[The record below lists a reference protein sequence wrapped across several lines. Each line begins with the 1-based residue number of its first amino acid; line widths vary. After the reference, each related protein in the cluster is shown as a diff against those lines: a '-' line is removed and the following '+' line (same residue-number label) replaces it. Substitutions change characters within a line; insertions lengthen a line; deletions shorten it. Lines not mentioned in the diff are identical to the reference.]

1 MQARGIFLTV
11 LSAVLYGLNPL
22 FSKTI
27 NVGGCNSLTQTFAR
41 LAAGIVIFFILLVC
55 SGSGSVREKLRL
67 SRQELKDILICCIGY
82 GLIGPLL
89 FASYNYL
96 ASGLATTLHF
106 VYPVLVVVA
115 CIAFRYER
123 ANRRKL
129 VCCALCFAGILCFYT
144 PGGDVSAYGVF
155 LALASGVAWAYYIV
169 HLNSSG
175 LVTMAPFKL
184 AFWLCV
190 FSAVLVGGITLAMG
204 EFVWPSTAFTRGA
217 LALYCC
223 VSTAAS
229 LLFQLGNRF
238 IGAQSASML
247 STFEPLTSVVIG
259 ILVYHE
265 VLTVRLGIGIF
276 CILLA
281 VFLLAAIAPGKKTA
295 FDAAYADKLYTEYKN
310 RRIDDEAALA
320 ALHTAF
326 AGKRV
331 LILAPGAT
339 LAAEEGRAAVAAAD
353 ADVTLSANFVPDF
366 VKPDYAFFTN
376 AKRFDESTAYPCP
389 LILTSNLRAAADATV
404 VNYDRLSGTDAQG
417 GNSVLMLLRLLR
429 LCNAAEVLLAGA
441 DGYRPGTAAYADTG
455 LHTHTGRGAAYNA
468 QLAGAIRAAGL
479 PVRFITPSEYERA

>member
-55 SGSGSVREKLRL
+55 SVREKLRL
-67 SRQELKDILICCIGY
+67 TRRELKDILICCIGY

-281 VFLLAAIAPGKKTA
+281 VFLLAK
-295 FDAAYADKLYTEYKN
+295 
-310 RRIDDEAALA
+310 
-320 ALHTAF
+320 
-326 AGKRV
+326 
-331 LILAPGAT
+331 
-339 LAAEEGRAAVAAAD
+339 
-353 ADVTLSANFVPDF
+353 
-366 VKPDYAFFTN
+366 
-376 AKRFDESTAYPCP
+376 
-389 LILTSNLRAAADATV
+389 
-404 VNYDRLSGTDAQG
+404 
-417 GNSVLMLLRLLR
+417 
-429 LCNAAEVLLAGA
+429 A
-441 DGYRPGTAAYADTG
+441 DGTVKEETK
-455 LHTHTGRGAAYNA
+455 
-468 QLAGAIRAAGL
+468 
-479 PVRFITPSEYERA
+479 SEA

>member
-1 MQARGIFLTV
+1 MHSDTCLSHLTV
-11 LSAVLYGLNPL
+11 MVDP
-22 FSKTI
+22 TC
-27 NVGGCNSLTQTFAR
+27 VNSSTTGTDLAMELLGQLEQQVKAF
-41 LAAGIVIFFILLVC
+41 LAAHAIATSHDNRRALEVVLCRLDMAIQHLNNIGRLRNILVNIGIN
-55 SGSGSVREKLRL
+55 
-67 SRQELKDILICCIGY
+67 D
-82 GLIGPLL
+82 
-89 FASYNYL
+89 L

-281 VFLLAAIAPGKKTA
+281 VFLLAK
-295 FDAAYADKLYTEYKN
+295 
-310 RRIDDEAALA
+310 
-320 ALHTAF
+320 
-326 AGKRV
+326 
-331 LILAPGAT
+331 
-339 LAAEEGRAAVAAAD
+339 
-353 ADVTLSANFVPDF
+353 
-366 VKPDYAFFTN
+366 
-376 AKRFDESTAYPCP
+376 
-389 LILTSNLRAAADATV
+389 
-404 VNYDRLSGTDAQG
+404 
-417 GNSVLMLLRLLR
+417 
-429 LCNAAEVLLAGA
+429 A
-441 DGYRPGTAAYADTG
+441 DGTVKEETK
-455 LHTHTGRGAAYNA
+455 
-468 QLAGAIRAAGL
+468 
-479 PVRFITPSEYERA
+479 SEA

>member
-184 AFWLCV
+184 AFWLRL
-190 FSAVLVGGITLAMG
+190 FRRARRRHHARNGRI
-204 EFVWPSTAFTRGA
+204 R
-217 LALYCC
+217 LALHRLHARR
-223 VSTAAS
+223 TRA
-229 LLFQLGNRF
+229 LLL
-238 IGAQSASML
+238 
-247 STFEPLTSVVIG
+247 
-259 ILVYHE
+259 
-265 VLTVRLGIGIF
+265 
-276 CILLA
+276 
-281 VFLLAAIAPGKKTA
+281 
-295 FDAAYADKLYTEYKN
+295 
-310 RRIDDEAALA
+310 
-320 ALHTAF
+320 
-326 AGKRV
+326 RV
-331 LILAPGAT
+331 HRGV
-339 LAAEEGRAAVAAAD
+339 AAVPA
-353 ADVTLSANFVPDF
+353 
-366 VKPDYAFFTN
+366 
-376 AKRFDESTAYPCP
+376 RQP
-389 LILTSNLRAAADATV
+389 LHRRA
-404 VNYDRLSGTDAQG
+404 
-417 GNSVLMLLRLLR
+417 
-429 LCNAAEVLLAGA
+429 
-441 DGYRPGTAAYADTG
+441 
-455 LHTHTGRGAAYNA
+455 
-468 QLAGAIRAAGL
+468 
-479 PVRFITPSEYERA
+479 ERVHALDL

>member
-96 ASGLATTLHF
+96 ASALPPRCTSSIPCWWSSPG
-106 VYPVLVVVA
+106 
-115 CIAFRYER
+115 IAFRYER

-184 AFWLCV
+184 GYWLCV
-190 FSAVLVGGITLAMG
+190 FSAALVGGITLAMG

-265 VLTVRLGIGIF
+265 VLIPCGWASAFSASCWRSFCWPRPTERSRKKRKARRDTPRFFFSFSQLFRQRRVLAHRADLFAQAHQVLEGVGPRRGIAQQRCGVVHRHELKAALF
-276 CILLA
+276 HPLPCSRVILKSSR
-281 VFLLAAIAPGKKTA
+281 I
-295 FDAAYADKLYTEYKN
+295 
-310 RRIDDEAALA
+310 RRIAAMRPRQ
-320 ALHTAF
+320 TISF
-326 AGKRV
+326 
-331 LILAPGAT
+331 
-339 LAAEEGRAAVAAAD
+339 GRSS
-353 ADVTLSANFVPDF
+353 VTCS
-366 VKPDYAFFTN
+366 
-376 AKRFDESTAYPCP
+376 R
-389 LILTSNLRAAADATV
+389 R
-404 VNYDRLSGTDAQG
+404 
-417 GNSVLMLLRLLR
+417 
-429 LCNAAEVLLAGA
+429 
-441 DGYRPGTAAYADTG
+441 
-455 LHTHTGRGAAYNA
+455 
-468 QLAGAIRAAGL
+468 
-479 PVRFITPSEYERA
+479 

>member
-155 LALASGVAWAYYIV
+155 LALAAGVAWAYYIV

-229 LLFQLGNRF
+229 LQIQLGNRF
-238 IGAQSASML
+238 NGAQSASML
-247 STFEPLTSVVIG
+247 
-259 ILVYHE
+259 
-265 VLTVRLGIGIF
+265 
-276 CILLA
+276 
-281 VFLLAAIAPGKKTA
+281 
-295 FDAAYADKLYTEYKN
+295 
-310 RRIDDEAALA
+310 
-320 ALHTAF
+320 
-326 AGKRV
+326 
-331 LILAPGAT
+331 
-339 LAAEEGRAAVAAAD
+339 
-353 ADVTLSANFVPDF
+353 
-366 VKPDYAFFTN
+366 
-376 AKRFDESTAYPCP
+376 
-389 LILTSNLRAAADATV
+389 
-404 VNYDRLSGTDAQG
+404 
-417 GNSVLMLLRLLR
+417 
-429 LCNAAEVLLAGA
+429 
-441 DGYRPGTAAYADTG
+441 
-455 LHTHTGRGAAYNA
+455 
-468 QLAGAIRAAGL
+468 
-479 PVRFITPSEYERA
+479 

>member
-1 MQARGIFLTV
+1 M
-11 LSAVLYGLNPL
+11 
-22 FSKTI
+22 
-27 NVGGCNSLTQTFAR
+27 
-41 LAAGIVIFFILLVC
+41 
-55 SGSGSVREKLRL
+55 
-67 SRQELKDILICCIGY
+67 
-82 GLIGPLL
+82 
-89 FASYNYL
+89 
-96 ASGLATTLHF
+96 LHF

-129 VCCALCFAGILCFYT
+129 VCCALCFVGILCFYT

-281 VFLLAAIAPGKKTA
+281 VFLLAK
-295 FDAAYADKLYTEYKN
+295 
-310 RRIDDEAALA
+310 
-320 ALHTAF
+320 
-326 AGKRV
+326 
-331 LILAPGAT
+331 
-339 LAAEEGRAAVAAAD
+339 
-353 ADVTLSANFVPDF
+353 
-366 VKPDYAFFTN
+366 
-376 AKRFDESTAYPCP
+376 
-389 LILTSNLRAAADATV
+389 
-404 VNYDRLSGTDAQG
+404 
-417 GNSVLMLLRLLR
+417 
-429 LCNAAEVLLAGA
+429 A
-441 DGYRPGTAAYADTG
+441 DGTAKEETK
-455 LHTHTGRGAAYNA
+455 
-468 QLAGAIRAAGL
+468 
-479 PVRFITPSEYERA
+479 SEA

>member
-55 SGSGSVREKLRL
+55 SGNGSVREKLRL

-184 AFWLCV
+184 AFWQ
-190 FSAVLVGGITLAMG
+190 
-204 EFVWPSTAFTRGA
+204 
-217 LALYCC
+217 
-223 VSTAAS
+223 AS
-229 LLFQLGNRF
+229 
-238 IGAQSASML
+238 
-247 STFEPLTSVVIG
+247 
-259 ILVYHE
+259 
-265 VLTVRLGIGIF
+265 
-276 CILLA
+276 
-281 VFLLAAIAPGKKTA
+281 
-295 FDAAYADKLYTEYKN
+295 
-310 RRIDDEAALA
+310 
-320 ALHTAF
+320 
-326 AGKRV
+326 
-331 LILAPGAT
+331 
-339 LAAEEGRAAVAAAD
+339 
-353 ADVTLSANFVPDF
+353 
-366 VKPDYAFFTN
+366 
-376 AKRFDESTAYPCP
+376 
-389 LILTSNLRAAADATV
+389 
-404 VNYDRLSGTDAQG
+404 
-417 GNSVLMLLRLLR
+417 
-429 LCNAAEVLLAGA
+429 
-441 DGYRPGTAAYADTG
+441 
-455 LHTHTGRGAAYNA
+455 
-468 QLAGAIRAAGL
+468 
-479 PVRFITPSEYERA
+479 

>member
-55 SGSGSVREKLRL
+55 SGSGSMREKLRL

-238 IGAQSASML
+238 IGAQSVHRT
-247 STFEPLTSVVIG
+247 STTSVVIG
-259 ILVYHE
+259 IRSPRGADRAAK
-265 VLTVRLGIGIF
+265 TSAFSASCWRS
-276 CILLA
+276 
-281 VFLLAAIAPGKKTA
+281 FLLAKADGTVRKQKRGVTRPAFFFSILTA
-295 FDAAYADKLYTEYKN
+295 FSAAACVAHRAPFS
-310 RRIDDEAALA
+310 RRLI
-320 ALHTAF
+320 
-326 AGKRV
+326 G
-331 LILAPGAT
+331 ILAP
-339 LAAEEGRAAVAAAD
+339 AAAWD
-353 ADVTLSANFVPDF
+353 QQQPRVVHRQRIL
-366 VKPDYAFFTN
+366 KPPFFTH
-376 AKRFDESTAYPCP
+376 CP
-389 LILTSNLRAAADATV
+389 ACSRADSAS
-404 VNYDRLSGTDAQG
+404 RSGVSPQCG
-417 GNSVLMLLRLLR
+417 
-429 LCNAAEVLLAGA
+429 
-441 DGYRPGTAAYADTG
+441 
-455 LHTHTGRGAAYNA
+455 
-468 QLAGAIRAAGL
+468 
-479 PVRFITPSEYERA
+479 

>member
-67 SRQELKDILICCIGY
+67 TQRELKDILICCIGY

-190 FSAVLVGGITLAMG
+190 FSALLVGGITLAMG

-281 VFLLAAIAPGKKTA
+281 VFLLAK
-295 FDAAYADKLYTEYKN
+295 
-310 RRIDDEAALA
+310 
-320 ALHTAF
+320 
-326 AGKRV
+326 
-331 LILAPGAT
+331 
-339 LAAEEGRAAVAAAD
+339 
-353 ADVTLSANFVPDF
+353 
-366 VKPDYAFFTN
+366 
-376 AKRFDESTAYPCP
+376 
-389 LILTSNLRAAADATV
+389 
-404 VNYDRLSGTDAQG
+404 
-417 GNSVLMLLRLLR
+417 
-429 LCNAAEVLLAGA
+429 A
-441 DGYRPGTAAYADTG
+441 DGTVKEETK
-455 LHTHTGRGAAYNA
+455 
-468 QLAGAIRAAGL
+468 
-479 PVRFITPSEYERA
+479 SEA

>member
-67 SRQELKDILICCIGY
+67 SRQEHKDILICCIGY

-129 VCCALCFAGILCFYT
+129 VCCALCFAGILC
-144 PGGDVSAYGVF
+144 
-155 LALASGVAWAYYIV
+155 AYYIV

-204 EFVWPSTAFTRGA
+204 EFVWLSTAFTRGA

-281 VFLLAAIAPGKKTA
+281 VFLLAK
-295 FDAAYADKLYTEYKN
+295 
-310 RRIDDEAALA
+310 
-320 ALHTAF
+320 
-326 AGKRV
+326 
-331 LILAPGAT
+331 
-339 LAAEEGRAAVAAAD
+339 
-353 ADVTLSANFVPDF
+353 
-366 VKPDYAFFTN
+366 
-376 AKRFDESTAYPCP
+376 
-389 LILTSNLRAAADATV
+389 
-404 VNYDRLSGTDAQG
+404 
-417 GNSVLMLLRLLR
+417 
-429 LCNAAEVLLAGA
+429 A
-441 DGYRPGTAAYADTG
+441 DGTVKEETK
-455 LHTHTGRGAAYNA
+455 
-468 QLAGAIRAAGL
+468 
-479 PVRFITPSEYERA
+479 SEA

>member
-217 LALYCC
+217 LAWG
-223 VSTAAS
+223 V
-229 LLFQLGNRF
+229 LG
-238 IGAQSASML
+238 ALA
-247 STFEPLTSVVIG
+247 
-259 ILVYHE
+259 
-265 VLTVRLGIGIF
+265 VRLVQPA
-276 CILLA
+276 L
-281 VFLLAAIAPGKKTA
+281 
-295 FDAAYADKLYTEYKN
+295 
-310 RRIDDEAALA
+310 AALA
-320 ALHTAF
+320 AGIPSAVTNT
-326 AGKRV
+326 V
-331 LILAPGAT
+331 LLCLGIDALWSTGVLLRWGDIDLLAPSR
-339 LAAEEGRAAVAAAD
+339 LRR
-353 ADVTLSANFVPDF
+353 
-366 VKPDYAFFTN
+366 KY
-376 AKRFDESTAYPCP
+376 RTA
-389 LILTSNLRAAADATV
+389 
-404 VNYDRLSGTDAQG
+404 
-417 GNSVLMLLRLLR
+417 
-429 LCNAAEVLLAGA
+429 
-441 DGYRPGTAAYADTG
+441 
-455 LHTHTGRGAAYNA
+455 
-468 QLAGAIRAAGL
+468 
-479 PVRFITPSEYERA
+479 

>member
-89 FASYNYL
+89 FASYNSL

-129 VCCALCFAGILCFYT
+129 VCCALCFVGILCFYT

-281 VFLLAAIAPGKKTA
+281 VFLLAK
-295 FDAAYADKLYTEYKN
+295 
-310 RRIDDEAALA
+310 
-320 ALHTAF
+320 
-326 AGKRV
+326 
-331 LILAPGAT
+331 
-339 LAAEEGRAAVAAAD
+339 
-353 ADVTLSANFVPDF
+353 
-366 VKPDYAFFTN
+366 
-376 AKRFDESTAYPCP
+376 
-389 LILTSNLRAAADATV
+389 
-404 VNYDRLSGTDAQG
+404 
-417 GNSVLMLLRLLR
+417 
-429 LCNAAEVLLAGA
+429 A
-441 DGYRPGTAAYADTG
+441 DGTVKEETK
-455 LHTHTGRGAAYNA
+455 
-468 QLAGAIRAAGL
+468 
-479 PVRFITPSEYERA
+479 SEA

>member
-1 MQARGIFLTV
+1 M
-11 LSAVLYGLNPL
+11 
-22 FSKTI
+22 
-27 NVGGCNSLTQTFAR
+27 
-41 LAAGIVIFFILLVC
+41 
-55 SGSGSVREKLRL
+55 REKLRL

-82 GLIGPLL
+82 GLIDPLLL

-281 VFLLAAIAPGKKTA
+281 VFLLAKADGTVKEEAKKRGVTRLA
-295 FDAAYADKLYTEYKN
+295 FSSHSHSFSGSGVCS
-310 RRIDDEAALA
+310 
-320 ALHTAF
+320 HTARAF
-326 AGKRV
+326 SRR
-331 LILAPGAT
+331 LI
-339 LAAEEGRAAVAAAD
+339 R
-353 ADVTLSANFVPDF
+353 
-366 VKPDYAFFTN
+366 
-376 AKRFDESTAYPCP
+376 STRRR
-389 LILTSNLRAAADATV
+389 RAAA
-404 VNYDRLSGTDAQG
+404 RIAQQRRG
-417 GNSVLMLLRLLR
+417 WYIAMSSKPPFFTHCPCSRVILKSSRIRRIAAMRPRQTISFGRSSVTCSRR
-429 LCNAAEVLLAGA
+429 
-441 DGYRPGTAAYADTG
+441 
-455 LHTHTGRGAAYNA
+455 
-468 QLAGAIRAAGL
+468 
-479 PVRFITPSEYERA
+479 

>member
-67 SRQELKDILICCIGY
+67 SRQELKDI
-82 GLIGPLL
+82 
-89 FASYNYL
+89 L

-281 VFLLAAIAPGKKTA
+281 VFLLAK
-295 FDAAYADKLYTEYKN
+295 
-310 RRIDDEAALA
+310 
-320 ALHTAF
+320 
-326 AGKRV
+326 
-331 LILAPGAT
+331 
-339 LAAEEGRAAVAAAD
+339 
-353 ADVTLSANFVPDF
+353 
-366 VKPDYAFFTN
+366 
-376 AKRFDESTAYPCP
+376 
-389 LILTSNLRAAADATV
+389 
-404 VNYDRLSGTDAQG
+404 
-417 GNSVLMLLRLLR
+417 
-429 LCNAAEVLLAGA
+429 A
-441 DGYRPGTAAYADTG
+441 DGTVKEETK
-455 LHTHTGRGAAYNA
+455 
-468 QLAGAIRAAGL
+468 
-479 PVRFITPSEYERA
+479 SEA

>member
-265 VLTVRLGIGIF
+265 VLTVRLGIGI
-276 CILLA
+276 
-281 VFLLAAIAPGKKTA
+281 
-295 FDAAYADKLYTEYKN
+295 
-310 RRIDDEAALA
+310 
-320 ALHTAF
+320 
-326 AGKRV
+326 
-331 LILAPGAT
+331 
-339 LAAEEGRAAVAAAD
+339 
-353 ADVTLSANFVPDF
+353 
-366 VKPDYAFFTN
+366 
-376 AKRFDESTAYPCP
+376 
-389 LILTSNLRAAADATV
+389 LR
-404 VNYDRLSGTDAQG
+404 
-417 GNSVLMLLRLLR
+417 
-429 LCNAAEVLLAGA
+429 
-441 DGYRPGTAAYADTG
+441 
-455 LHTHTGRGAAYNA
+455 
-468 QLAGAIRAAGL
+468 GAIRLRTGHAVTDPTSGFRAANRRVIELFARDYAQDYPEPESLVTALRSGARVCDVPASMRARQGGTSSIGDL
-479 PVRFITPSEYERA
+479 GAVYYMMKVTLAVLLHTPHAKL

>member
-204 EFVWPSTAFTRGA
+204 DSSGPPPPSRAARSR
-217 LALYCC
+217 
-223 VSTAAS
+223 STAACPPRRRCCS
-229 LLFQLGNRF
+229 SSATASSARRARPCSRPLSRSR
-238 IGAQSASML
+238 AWSSASS
-247 STFEPLTSVVIG
+247 STT
-259 ILVYHE
+259 
-265 VLTVRLGIGIF
+265 R
-276 CILLA
+276 C
-281 VFLLAAIAPGKKTA
+281 
-295 FDAAYADKLYTEYKN
+295 
-310 RRIDDEAALA
+310 
-320 ALHTAF
+320 
-326 AGKRV
+326 
-331 LILAPGAT
+331 
-339 LAAEEGRAAVAAAD
+339 
-353 ADVTLSANFVPDF
+353 
-366 VKPDYAFFTN
+366 
-376 AKRFDESTAYPCP
+376 
-389 LILTSNLRAAADATV
+389 
-404 VNYDRLSGTDAQG
+404 
-417 GNSVLMLLRLLR
+417 
-429 LCNAAEVLLAGA
+429 
-441 DGYRPGTAAYADTG
+441 
-455 LHTHTGRGAAYNA
+455 
-468 QLAGAIRAAGL
+468 
-479 PVRFITPSEYERA
+479 

>member
-67 SRQELKDILICCIGY
+67 SRRELKDILICCIGY

-123 ANRRKL
+123 ATRRKL

-281 VFLLAAIAPGKKTA
+281 VFLLVDRNFRPLGFSLAEARSAAMATRA
-295 FDAAYADKLYTEYKN
+295 LN
-310 RRIDDEAALA
+310 AALTE
-320 ALHTAF
+320 ALED
-326 AGKRV
+326 GVDYDDLMNVRMDDGGQV
-331 LILAPGAT
+331 SL
-339 LAAEEGRAAVAAAD
+339 
-353 ADVTLSANFVPDF
+353 LSANTMRMNALAERAGDAALRKLETVSAQKVDVPLG
-366 VKPDYAFFTN
+366 A
-376 AKRFDESTAYPCP
+376 A
-389 LILTSNLRAAADATV
+389 LGLT
-404 VNYDRLSGTDAQG
+404 
-417 GNSVLMLLRLLR
+417 
-429 LCNAAEVLLAGA
+429 LLAGSGPRIPISIVPVGSVQTDFETEFEA
-441 DGYRPGTAAYADTG
+441 CGINQTRHKVYLQLSASIRIVIPTGAKTTNVTANMLVAESIIVGKVPESFVGYR
-455 LHTHTGRGAAYNA
+455 L
-468 QLAGAIRAAGL
+468 
-479 PVRFITPSEYERA
+479 SEEELNMAP

>member
-238 IGAQSASML
+238 IGAPS
-247 STFEPLTSVVIG
+247 
-259 ILVYHE
+259 
-265 VLTVRLGIGIF
+265 
-276 CILLA
+276 
-281 VFLLAAIAPGKKTA
+281 
-295 FDAAYADKLYTEYKN
+295 
-310 RRIDDEAALA
+310 
-320 ALHTAF
+320 
-326 AGKRV
+326 
-331 LILAPGAT
+331 
-339 LAAEEGRAAVAAAD
+339 AAD
-353 ADVTLSANFVPDF
+353 VERVHDRKKALYSDF
-366 VKPDYAFFTN
+366 LDAVRPN
-376 AKRFDESTAYPCP
+376 TA
-389 LILTSNLRAAADATV
+389 LMEILKT
-404 VNYDRLSGTDAQG
+404 
-417 GNSVLMLLRLLR
+417 M
-429 LCNAAEVLLAGA
+429 
-441 DGYRPGTAAYADTG
+441 
-455 LHTHTGRGAAYNA
+455 
-468 QLAGAIRAAGL
+468 RAAGHDL
-479 PVRFITPSEYERA
+479 ACVTTGSKQNATEVLEHFGVREWFGLIVTGEDVEKQKPDPEGYCRAMEHFRVTPADTMIFEDSGIGLTAAKASGARVFRVERF